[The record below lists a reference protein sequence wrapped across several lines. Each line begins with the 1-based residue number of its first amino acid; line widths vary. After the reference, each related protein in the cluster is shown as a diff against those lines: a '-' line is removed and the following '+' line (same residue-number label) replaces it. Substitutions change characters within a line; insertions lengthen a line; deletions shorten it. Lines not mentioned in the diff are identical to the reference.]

1 MDALLLSRLQFGF
14 TAMFHF
20 LFVPLTLGLSVIVAI
35 METIYVRT
43 GNEVYKDMARFWGR
57 LFIIN
62 FAVGVVSGIAL
73 EFQFGTNW
81 PRFSAYVGDVFGPLL
96 AIEAT
101 ASFFLEST
109 FLAVWIF
116 GWKRISPRLH
126 ALCIWLVAG
135 ASTVSAYWI
144 MAANSWMQHPV
155 GYAVRNGRAEL
166 TDFIHVITQYFLI
179 VDLLHVVSGA
189 FALSGF
195 FVLGVSAY
203 HLIRK
208 QNTDFFTRSF
218 RIAAYFALFSSL
230 LVAFEGDQNGIVVAQ
245 YQPAKFAAMESLWE
259 TTPSATQYL
268 LLIPDENNERNRFE
282 IGGIPGGLSL
292 LAFHDYHHT
301 VMGLKEWAREDR
313 PPVLPVF
320 LSFRIMVGLGFFF
333 IALAAA
339 AVVYVLPGSAL
350 LKVPG
355 VKMLL
360 FFTKWYERYPWL
372 LWVFVLSIPLPYVAI
387 ELGWVVA
394 EVGRQPWLVY
404 NVLRV
409 SDGSAAIAPHQAA
422 ASFIGFILIFSALG
436 IVDFFLLFK
445 YARRGPGPA
454 AAAPTGGP

>member
-14 TAMFHF
+14 TVMFHF

-35 METIYVRT
+35 METIYART

-62 FAVGVVSGIAL
+62 FAVGVVSGITL

-81 PRFSAYVGDVFGPLL
+81 PRFSAFVGDVFGPLL

-101 ASFFLEST
+101 ASFFVEST

-126 ALCIWLVAG
+126 AACIWLVAG

-144 MAANSWMQHPV
+144 LAANAWMQHPV
-155 GYAVRNGRAEL
+155 GYAIRNGRAEL
-166 TDFIHVITQYFLI
+166 TDFIHVITQYFFI

-189 FALSGF
+189 FALSAF

-208 QNTDFFTRSF
+208 QNIDFFTRSF

-230 LVAFEGDQNGIVVAQ
+230 VVVFEGDQNGIEVAR
-245 YQPAKFAAMESLWE
+245 YQPAKLAAMESLWE
-259 TTPSATQYL
+259 TTASAPQYL
-268 LLIPDENNERNRFE
+268 LLMPDIKNERNSFE
-282 IGGIPGGLSL
+282 IGGVPGGLSL
-292 LAFHDYHHT
+292 LAFHDYHAT
-301 VMGLKEWAREDR
+301 VKGLKEWAPEDR

-320 LSFRIMVGLGFFF
+320 LSFRVMVGLGFFF

-339 AVVYVLPGSAL
+339 AVIYVLPGSAL
-350 LKVPG
+350 LKIPG
-355 VKMLL
+355 VKILL
-360 FFTKWYERYPWL
+360 FFNKWYERRPWL
-372 LWVFVLSIPLPYVAI
+372 LWVFVLSIPLPYLAL

-394 EVGRQPWLVY
+394 EIGRQPWLVY
-404 NVLRV
+404 EVFRV
-409 SDGSAAIAPHQAA
+409 SDGSAAIAPLQAA
-422 ASFIGFILIFSALG
+422 ASLAGFILIFSLLG
-436 IVDFFLLFK
+436 AVDFYLLYK
-445 YARRGPGPA
+445 YARRGPDPA
-454 AAAPTGGP
+454 AVSAGEA

>member
-20 LFVPLTLGLSVIVAI
+20 LFVPLTLGLSVIVAV

-62 FAVGVVSGIAL
+62 FAVGVVSGITL

-81 PRFSAYVGDVFGPLL
+81 PRFSLFVGDVFGPLL
-96 AIEAT
+96 AIEAA
-101 ASFFLEST
+101 ASFFVEST

-155 GYAVRNGRAEL
+155 GYVVKKGRAEL
-166 TDFIHVITQYFLI
+166 VDFIHVITQHFFI
-179 VDLLHVVSGA
+179 VDLLHVVFGA

-203 HLIRK
+203 HLIRR
-208 QNTDFFTRSF
+208 QHVDFFTRSF
-218 RIAAYFALFSSL
+218 RIAAWFALFSSVF
-230 LVAFEGDQNGIVVAQ
+230 VAIEGDQNGIVVAK

-259 TTPSATQYL
+259 TTASAPQYL
-268 LLIPDENNERNRFE
+268 FLVPDEKNERNLME
-282 IGGIPGGLSL
+282 MAGVPGGLSL
-292 LAFHDYHHT
+292 LAFHDYHAT
-301 VMGLKEWAREDR
+301 VKGLKEWKPEDR

-320 LSFRIMVGLGFFF
+320 LSFRIMVGLGFLF

-339 AVVYVLPGSAL
+339 AVIYVLPGSAV
-350 LKVPG
+350 LKIPG

-360 FFTKWYERYPWL
+360 FFSRWYERWPRL
-372 LWVFVLSIPLPYVAI
+372 LWVFVLSIPLPYLAL
-387 ELGWVVA
+387 ELGWAVA
-394 EVGRQPWLVY
+394 EIGRQPWLVY
-404 NVLRV
+404 NVLKV
-409 SDGSAAIAPHQAA
+409 SDSSSAIAPHQAA
-422 ASFIGFILIFSALG
+422 ASLIGFILIFSLLG
-436 IVDFFLLFK
+436 AVDFYLLFK

-454 AAAPTGGP
+454 ALPGEA